1 MTFLKNKQKIIF
13 FSLLIFSLAARITYI
28 CATIPDEIQLGENQK
43 YSFDKYGFFS
53 PLFSIDV
60 PAENSGVLE
69 YDGTVKSSDT
79 SKKAGVKLFNTFTV
93 KSVNINYQK
102 EEKIIPGGDAIGIK
116 IYADGVEILKTSP
129 VETAYGKTPSPCKN
143 LPLKKGDVIKKVN
156 GENTETITKF
166 SKAVQKSNGEQLTLS
181 VKGENGLYDVA
192 VSPVADNGGSY
203 KIGLMVRDSMAG
215 IGTLTYINPN
225 DSSFGALGHGI
236 EDADTGELFPMEKGS
251 MEEARIISVEK
262 GRKGAPGQLHGMF
275 SGRNESGRLFKNS
288 DIGVYGKVYNENYSL
303 ENAISPASISEIK
316 EGKAK
321 IISTI
326 DETGKREFDITI
338 ERIIFMNADTSK
350 GMVIHITDPYLL
362 NATGGIVQGMS
373 GSPIIQNGKL
383 VGAVTHVFV
392 NDPTRGYGIF
402 IENML
407 SQMN

>member
-1 MTFLKNKQKIIF
+1 MKSKQKILF
-13 FSLLIFSLAARITYI
+13 FSLLIFSFLGRITYI
-28 CATIPDEIQLGENQK
+28 CATIPDEISLVENQK

-60 PAENSGVLE
+60 PAEYSGVLHP
-69 YDGTVKSSDT
+69 DGTVKNEKST
-79 SKKAGVKLFNTFTV
+79 KKAGVKLFNTFTV
-93 KSVNINYQK
+93 KSVNINYQ
-102 EEKIIPGGDAIGIK
+102 EAEKIIPGGDAIGIK
-116 IYADGVEILKTSP
+116 IYADGVEVLKTSP
-129 VETAYGKTPSPCKN
+129 IETAYGKESSPCKN
-143 LPLKKGDVIKKVN
+143 LSLKKGDVIKKVN

-166 SKAVQKSNGEQLTLS
+166 TKEIQKSKGSSITLS
-181 VKGENGLYDVA
+181 VKGENGLQDVT
-192 VSPVADNGGSY
+192 VNPVADRSGTY

-215 IGTLTYINPN
+215 IGTLTYVKPSDN
-225 DSSFGALGHGI
+225 SFGALGHGI
-236 EDADTGELFPMEKGS
+236 EDADTGLLFPMEKGS
-251 MEEARIISVEK
+251 VEQAKIISVEK

-275 SGRNESGRLFKNS
+275 SGYKESGELFKNT
-288 DIGVYGKVYNENYSL
+288 DIGVYGRVKEKNYST
-303 ENAISPASISEIK
+303 ENALFPATISEIK

-326 DETGKREFDITI
+326 DETGKREFDIDI

-362 NATGGIVQGMS
+362 NTTGGIVQGMS

-402 IENML
+402 VENML